1 MRKSAPLILV
11 VDKTNCW
18 TFAPSRG
25 KEGAKSSFFMNKS
38 ALLAIGSALVFGLPT
53 VASAYDDDP
62 GYGQFRP
69 WYGGEDRTYRRNDY
83 GGGDRRYIE
92 PLYYRPTQ
100 RYYAKGYT
108 VSYRYQ
114 PVFYYEAG
122 YGQQNISTNFRTEAF
137 RIATTDIPAWG
148 AKPPRLVVANR
159 KTPSQAAITSIVRTK
174 PVPSYASPAS
184 LPVPSAPFPTPN
196 LDPAPVPEAPKP

>member
-1 MRKSAPLILV
+1 
-11 VDKTNCW
+11 
-18 TFAPSRG
+18 
-25 KEGAKSSFFMNKS
+25 MNKS
-38 ALLAIGSALVFGLPT
+38 ALLLALGSVFVAGLPT
-53 VASAYDDDP
+53 AASAYDDDP
-62 GYGQFRP
+62 GYGTYRP
-69 WYGGEDRTYRRNDY
+69 WYGGEDRTYRTS
-83 GGGDRRYIE
+83 GGGNDRRNE
-92 PLYYRPTQ
+92 PIYYRPTQ

-114 PVFYYEAG
+114 PVYYYEAG

-196 LDPAPVPEAPKP
+196 LDPAPVPEVPKP